1 MRSTIRR
8 PDDSAPPLV
17 QRLVTTS
24 VGRLALALL
33 VVELLAGMQTYL
45 NQTILPLL
53 ATDLRARNHYG
64 LVTAAGTVPTFL
76 TMPLGGAM
84 LSRWRAGPLM
94 TSLTAL
100 LVAGAVLGAAAP
112 DISVYAAGEVLRGL
126 AAGALSTITMGV
138 MVAGLPE
145 AWRRLCLAAG
155 SAMWV
160 LSSLVGPVYAAGIS
174 ATWGWRWALVAYTP
188 VLVMARLVMARQMGG
203 LRMSEEEAR
212 PPVLP
217 ALALASGVAALGIA
231 PTGTPWLAVAG
242 AAGGSAVVWACGS
255 VFPSGVMRLEPGR
268 RSAIATL
275 AWVCT
280 TYFSLD
286 LLISPSA
293 HDVLDLGPGRAGLAL
308 TLAGVGWSAVAMWTG
323 AHPARPR
330 RAYLTRVG
338 AGCLLFAVGGGLVAG
353 ALASRLPWWTL
364 HLGWA
369 LCGLGMGLVHQD
381 TMIRCVTAPTELGEA
396 DDGLSPARVATS
408 VTVADSAGAA
418 GLGTFVTAAV
428 APSEQ
433 GIRSIWSYRS

>member
-53 ATDLRARNHYG
+53 ATDLRARDHYG

-203 LRMSEEEAR
+203 LRMSEEEAW

-268 RSAIATL
+268 
-275 AWVCT
+275 
-280 TYFSLD
+280 
-286 LLISPSA
+286 
-293 HDVLDLGPGRAGLAL
+293 
-308 TLAGVGWSAVAMWTG
+308 
-323 AHPARPR
+323 
-330 RAYLTRVG
+330 
-338 AGCLLFAVGGGLVAG
+338 
-353 ALASRLPWWTL
+353 
-364 HLGWA
+364 
-369 LCGLGMGLVHQD
+369 
-381 TMIRCVTAPTELGEA
+381 
-396 DDGLSPARVATS
+396 
-408 VTVADSAGAA
+408 
-418 GLGTFVTAAV
+418 
-428 APSEQ
+428 
-433 GIRSIWSYRS
+433 

>member
-53 ATDLRARNHYG
+53 ATDLRARDHYG

-217 ALALASGVAALGIA
+217 ALALASGVAALGPEAA
-231 PTGTPWLAVAG
+231 PSYGPAEASSRP
-242 AAGGSAVVWACGS
+242 ASCVWNRDG
-255 VFPSGVMRLEPGR
+255 GR
-268 RSAIATL
+268 RSQRSPGCARPTSASISSSHRPRTTCSTWAPEGQ
-275 AWVCT
+275 AWR
-280 TYFSLD
+280 SH
-286 LLISPSA
+286 SPGSGGA
-293 HDVLDLGPGRAGLAL
+293 PSPCGPGRIRRGR
-308 TLAGVGWSAVAMWTG
+308 G
-323 AHPARPR
+323 AR
-330 RAYLTRVG
+330 T
-338 AGCLLFAVGGGLVAG
+338 
-353 ALASRLPWWTL
+353 
-364 HLGWA
+364 
-369 LCGLGMGLVHQD
+369 
-381 TMIRCVTAPTELGEA
+381 
-396 DDGLSPARVATS
+396 
-408 VTVADSAGAA
+408 
-418 GLGTFVTAAV
+418 
-428 APSEQ
+428 
-433 GIRSIWSYRS
+433 